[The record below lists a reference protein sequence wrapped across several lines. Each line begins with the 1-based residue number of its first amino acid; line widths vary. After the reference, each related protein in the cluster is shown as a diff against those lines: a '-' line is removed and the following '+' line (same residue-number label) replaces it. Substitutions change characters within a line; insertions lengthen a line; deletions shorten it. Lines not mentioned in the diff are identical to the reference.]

1 MLKNN
6 TFIYNIFILY
16 PFYSIVFGI
25 TPNNKNYKRTTNM
38 AKYCD
43 LFATFFKI
51 GTFTIGGGYAMIP
64 LIQREVV
71 ERRHWLSETEM
82 LDAIALSQTMPGI
95 LAANIAAL
103 VGQRLRGVKGA
114 LVAVAGNIMMPIVF
128 IILIAALFQ
137 RFKDIPAVQHAFM
150 ALRPA
155 VVALIAAPVFNLAR
169 KAGVTLRTAWIP
181 LLAALLIWLLGVSP
195 VLVILAALAAGYLYA
210 KLSPTH
216 NS

>member
-1 MLKNN
+1 M
-6 TFIYNIFILY
+6 T
-16 PFYSIVFGI
+16 
-25 TPNNKNYKRTTNM
+25 
-38 AKYCD
+38 KYCE

-71 ERRHWLSETEM
+71 ERRRWLSETEM

-114 LVAVAGNIMMPIVF
+114 LVAVAGNIVMPIVF
-128 IILIAALFQ
+128 IILIAALFHH
-137 RFKDIPAVQHAFM
+137 FKDIPAMQHAFM

-155 VVALIAAPVFNLAR
+155 VVALIAAPVFTLAR

-210 KLSPTH
+210 KLSH
-216 NS
+216 KH